1 LNKRVVLFSYGSGLA
16 ASMFSFKIK
25 KSTAEIAKTLNINE
39 RLESR
44 NEFKPEDFEKT
55 MSLREKTYQ
64 LKDYTPVSTAEM
76 FPGTYY
82 LKHIDELYRRTYEIY
97 Q

>member
-1 LNKRVVLFSYGSGLA
+1 MN
-16 ASMFSFKIK
+16 
-25 KSTAEIAKTLNINE
+25 STADIAKTLNIKE

-44 NEFKPEDFEKT
+44 NEVKPEEFEKI

-64 LKDYTPVSTAEM
+64 LKDYTPVSKTEM

-82 LKHIDELYRRTYEIY
+82 LKHVDEKFRRTYERY